1 MTQEHPLERLLRET
15 KEKDDLAAAARAEEQ
30 RKALALQEQV
40 SQRWARTKTELLR
53 EIDRANGVLE
63 KYDRRER
70 FGYREQTDP
79 GSDYVARCNLAL
91 AYPSKAARAEYDIS
105 VLAADGRM
113 ILLHR
118 TTGQRHQK
126 LTVFTVTSENWETAL
141 VGLYEDHLK
150 KGPEEVGK
158 PNTDPPR
165 SSAVAS
171 IRAKKSQ

>member
-15 KEKDDLAAAARAEEQ
+15 REKDDLAAAARAEEQ

-53 EIDRANGVLE
+53 EIDRANSILE
-63 KYDRRER
+63 KYGLRER
-70 FGYREQTDP
+70 FGYREQTEP
-79 GSDYVARCNLAL
+79 GPGHVARCNLTL

-150 KGPEEVGK
+150 KGREVGQQ
-158 PNTDPPR
+158 NIDPPE
-165 SSAVAS
+165 SSGAAS
-171 IRAKKSQ
+171 ICAKKSQ